1 MSLSNA
7 IEGLMFEEKRKS
19 GQCNT
24 GKSHGADWKT
34 NEQFRDDKMYSSQS
48 EDNRKDGKGI
58 DKLELKTFQHF

>member
-7 IEGLMFEEKRKS
+7 IEGLMFEEKQKS

-34 NEQFRDDKMYSSQS
+34 NEQFRDDKM
-48 EDNRKDGKGI
+48 
-58 DKLELKTFQHF
+58 

>member
-24 GKSHGADWKT
+24 EKSHGADWKT
-34 NEQFRDDKMYSSQS
+34 NKQFRDDKM
-48 EDNRKDGKGI
+48 
-58 DKLELKTFQHF
+58 